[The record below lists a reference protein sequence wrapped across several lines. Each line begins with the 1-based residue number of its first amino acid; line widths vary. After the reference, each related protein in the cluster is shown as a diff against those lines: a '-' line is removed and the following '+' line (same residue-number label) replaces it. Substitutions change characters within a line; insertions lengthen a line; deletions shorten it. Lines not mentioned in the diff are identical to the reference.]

1 MNMNL
6 TILGQLIAFAIF
18 VWFCMKYVW
27 PPLTGAMAEREKK
40 IADGLDPTSLTVR
53 SRYQYQREKK
63 IADGLDAA
71 NRAARDLELAQ
82 AKSADQLREAKE
94 KAAEIIDQASK
105 RANQIVDDAKET
117 ARSES
122 ERIVA
127 AARSEVEQEANR
139 AKEALRAQVS
149 ELAVAGAAKI
159 LAKSVDVSAHE
170 ELLDQLAKEL

>member
-27 PPLTGAMAEREKK
+27 PPLTGAMAE
-40 IADGLDPTSLTVR
+40 
-53 SRYQYQREKK
+53 REKK

-105 RANQIVDDAKET
+105 RANQIVDDAKES
-117 ARSES
+117 ARTES

-170 ELLDQLAKEL
+170 ELLNQLADEL

>member
-18 VWFCMKYVW
+18 VWFCMKYIW
-27 PPLTGAMAEREKK
+27 PPITGAMAEREKK
-40 IADGLDPTSLTVR
+40 IADGLD
-53 SRYQYQREKK
+53 
-63 IADGLDAA
+63 AA
-71 NRAARDLELAQ
+71 NRAAHDLELAQ
-82 AKSADQLREAKE
+82 AKSAEQLREAKE

-105 RANQIVDDAKET
+105 RANQIVDDAKES
-117 ARSES
+117 ARTES
-122 ERIVA
+122 DRIVA

-170 ELLDQLAKEL
+170 ELLNQLADEL